1 MALSNARR
9 TGVSALV
16 IAVFL
21 ALDSAGPS
29 AGHDT
34 VSPVLIP
41 DGAPPVFDFTPP
53 VPGSYR
59 LPVIREAVDGTVL
72 DIGGRPLSLLQR
84 MAGRVVLLS
93 FIYTNCE
100 RECPHATSTL
110 YDIFYAT
117 AADDDLPANLSL
129 ISLSFDPERDTP
141 EAMAAYG
148 YAARADPA
156 GKSPW
161 SFFTTRSRRELEPI
175 LRGYGQNLSPRPSG
189 VINHL
194 LRVYLI
200 DRRGRVRN
208 IYGLEFLDPRLLLVD
223 VRTLLLEEAAAAARS
238 D

>member
-1 MALSNARR
+1 MTPSNGRRARA
-9 TGVSALV
+9 SALL
-16 IAVFL
+16 IAVSL
-21 ALDSAGPS
+21 VLGPVGSAQ
-29 AGHDT
+29 GHDA
-34 VSPVLIP
+34 VAQVPSP
-41 DGAPPVFDFTPP
+41 DGAPPTFDFTPP

-59 LPVIREAVDGTVL
+59 LPVIREGADGTVL
-72 DIGGRPLSLLQR
+72 DVSGRPRSLRQQ
-84 MAGRVVLLS
+84 MAGRIVVLS

-100 RECPHATSTL
+100 NECPHATSTL

-117 AADDDLPANLSL
+117 AADAELAANLSL

-148 YAARADPA
+148 YAARTDPA

-200 DRRGRVRN
+200 DRRGGIRN
-208 IYGLEFLDPRLLLVD
+208 IYGLEFLDPRLLLAD
-223 VRTLLLEEAAAAARS
+223 VRTLLLEESAARTN
-238 D
+238 

>member
-1 MALSNARR
+1 MN
-9 TGVSALV
+9 GVRSRASAFL
-16 IAVFL
+16 IAMFL
-21 ALDSAGPS
+21 ILGSAGS
-29 AGHDT
+29 VAGHD
-34 VSPVLIP
+34 VVAPVLLP
-41 DGAPPVFDFTPP
+41 DGAPPAFDFTPP
-53 VPGSYR
+53 APGSYR
-59 LPVIREAVDGTVL
+59 LPVIREAVDGAVL
-72 DIGGRPLSLLQR
+72 DTDGQPRSLRQG
-84 MAGRVVLLS
+84 MAGRIVLFS
-93 FIYTNCE
+93 FIYTNCGK
-100 RECPHATSTL
+100 ECPHATSTL

-117 AADDDLPANLSL
+117 AADSDLAANLSL

-148 YAARADPA
+148 YAARTDPA

-175 LRGYGQNLSPRPSG
+175 LRGYGQNLSLRPSG

-208 IYGLEFLDPRLLLVD
+208 IYGLEFLDPRLLLAD
-223 VRTLLLEEAAAAARS
+223 VHTLLLEEAAAARS